1 MKKVERRR
9 LERSYFAAAGLE
21 RINLNLRI
29 IFRLDDSCA
38 PLKELCL
45 VMQED
50 AFTLDALSHLNDIET
65 EIVTYIE
72 RQFLKTLEG
81 VVRHLLLCTL

>member
-1 MKKVERRR
+1 MIPPPRS
-9 LERSYFAAAGLE
+9 RSYA
-21 RINLNLRI
+21 
-29 IFRLDDSCA
+29 
-38 PLKELCL
+38 L

-50 AFTLDALSHLNDIET
+50 AFTLDALSQLNDIET

-81 VVRHLLLCTL
+81 VVRHLLSFGNVIMKKRIPFIFRSFIFA